1 MVRSFKD
8 LVDEANT
15 VSVDGWDFSWLKDRA
30 TEERPSWGYQKL
42 MSERLAGASAALDI
56 QTGGG
61 EVLAGAATFPPAMAA
76 TESWPPNVAKATEL
90 LHPRGVIVVA
100 DPDEPPLPFADAA
113 FDLVTSRHPATV
125 WWTEIARVL
134 KPGGTYFAQHVG
146 PETVFALIEVFLGP
160 LSDEPRRKR
169 HPDEE
174 TAAARAVRR
183 ALDTCPHRGPE
194 TRLSE
199 LPARCP
205 MVDRAAESFPSG
217 WFIGQSGDDRGLE
230 FLMPTFVLV
239 TAFVG
244 SWRGSL
250 RSWPGQARLPTTDKG
265 AIAVRDAAELGRR
278 RQGVG
283 AHTLPN
289 TCVTCGASR
298 PNKSRRLRGRKLRT
312 CSTRTNRRELAEPD
326 EG

>member
-1 MVRSFKD
+1 MEEMVRSFKD

-146 PETVFALIEVFLGP
+146 PETVFALIEIFLGP
-160 LSDEPRRKR
+160 LSDEPRHKR

-174 TAAARAVRR
+174 TAAAQAAGLVIVGVR
-183 ALDTCPHRGPE
+183 
-194 TRLSE
+194 
-199 LPARCP
+199 
-205 MVDRAAESFPSG
+205 
-217 WFIGQSGDDRGLE
+217 LE
-230 FLMPTFVLV
+230 
-239 TAFVG
+239 
-244 SWRGSL
+244 
-250 RSWPGQARLPTTDKG
+250 
-265 AIAVRDAAELGRR
+265 
-278 RQGVG
+278 
-283 AHTLPN
+283 
-289 TCVTCGASR
+289 
-298 PNKSRRLRGRKLRT
+298 RLRMEFFDIGAVIYFLRKVIWTVPGFTVERYRLQLEALHARIQAEGPFVAH
-312 CSTRTNRRELAEPD
+312 STRVLIEARKPD
-326 EG
+326 